1 MSRKYQDL
9 IFREV
14 YWPRPIEYNSVEN
27 FAKSLATFPHRN
39 PLILEIRG
47 RENKIH
53 FYLGGERDELLRLKT
68 LLSVQGAVELGKPLK
83 AEDGS
88 RPADD

>member
-39 PLILEIRG
+39 PLIWEIRG
-47 RENKIH
+47 QENKIH
-53 FYLGGERDELLRLKT
+53 FYLGGERDELVRLKS
-68 LLSVQGAVELGKPLK
+68 LLNIQGAVELGKP
-83 AEDGS
+83 
-88 RPADD
+88 